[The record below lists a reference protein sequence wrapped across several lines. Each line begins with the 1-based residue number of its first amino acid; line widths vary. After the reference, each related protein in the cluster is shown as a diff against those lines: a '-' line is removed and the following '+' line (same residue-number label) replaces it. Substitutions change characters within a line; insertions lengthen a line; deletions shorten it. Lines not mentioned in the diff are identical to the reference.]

1 MPKIIISVDFDEVV
15 MVEGN
20 KKEAVSVTAKLDD
33 LNKNAPTSADHI
45 ACIMREM
52 LPAFIDA
59 ASKLYAQ
66 KAASQQGLGSDASY
80 SCIGEWVT
88 KH

>member
-1 MPKIIISVDFDEVV
+1 MPKIIISVDFNEVV

-20 KKEAVSVTAKLDD
+20 KREAIHVTANLEG
-33 LNKNAPTSADHI
+33 LNKDSPTSADHI
-45 ACIMREM
+45 TCIMREM

-66 KAASQQGLGSDASY
+66 KAASQQGPGSDASY